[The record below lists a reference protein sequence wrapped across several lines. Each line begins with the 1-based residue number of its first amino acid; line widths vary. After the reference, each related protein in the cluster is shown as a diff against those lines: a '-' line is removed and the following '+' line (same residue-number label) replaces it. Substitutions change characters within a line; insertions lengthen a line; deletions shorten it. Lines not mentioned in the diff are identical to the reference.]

1 MGMYRSG
8 VVFNDFRFSV
18 DPQSLTLPNMQ
29 NSRYA
34 KLKDD
39 IKMAGKFSRDEMQ
52 TLVTRMNV
60 KFDSI
65 VEKEIQFHELVDKT
79 STVYELSQLY
89 YGI

>member
-8 VVFNDFRFSV
+8 IVFNDIRFSV
-18 DPQSLTLPNMQ
+18 DPQSLAFANMQ
-29 NSRYA
+29 GSRYA
-34 KLKDD
+34 NFLKDD
-39 IKMAGKFSRDEMQ
+39 VTWHKFSRDEMQ

-65 VEKEIQFHELVDKT
+65 VDKEIEFHRLIDKT
-79 STVYELSQLY
+79 STVYELSQLN